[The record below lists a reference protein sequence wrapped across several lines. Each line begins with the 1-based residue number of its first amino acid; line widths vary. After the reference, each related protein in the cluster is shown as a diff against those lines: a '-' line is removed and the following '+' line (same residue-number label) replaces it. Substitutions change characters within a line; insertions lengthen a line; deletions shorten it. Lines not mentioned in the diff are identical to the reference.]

1 MSPVEQTSRRT
12 PEVSIQAVFLQA
24 AEGLPDKDARAGVVA
39 ESLGYL
45 QRGFDVHYQSGSTED
60 EDILL
65 GDSSYAW
72 AIETIARLDEPDFVA
87 VASRIIRDGTG
98 QVSLGGDV
106 ALESWMP
113 HLAGLLQIISG
124 EDGDSSKD
132 RVHTAVEELQ
142 AGKGA

>member
-1 MSPVEQTSRRT
+1 MVEQTSRRT
-12 PEVSIQAVFLQA
+12 PEASIQAIFLQA
-24 AEGLPDKDARAGVVA
+24 AEGLPEKDTRAGVVA
-39 ESLGYL
+39 ESLGFL
-45 QRGFDVHYQSGSTED
+45 QKGFDAHYQAGNAED

-72 AIETIARLDEPDFVA
+72 AIETIARLDEPAFVA

-98 QVSLGGDV
+98 QVSLGRAV
-106 ALESWMP
+106 ALESWIP

-124 EDGDSSKD
+124 EDVGSSKD

-142 AGKGA
+142 AGEGV